1 MVAFH
6 ETELVVGVALA
17 NAQAK
22 LVFDLRNANAVRIV
36 FENRRSPEYRII
48 LGQPGTRC
56 TVLSYSL
63 FQSLILYP
71 HTCLLGALLTLQIR
85 NVWTLEPPPRV

>member
-22 LVFDLRNANAVRIV
+22 LFDQMNANAVRVV
-36 FENRRSPEYRII
+36 FENRRSPEYRMI
-48 LGQPGTRC
+48 LGGPGYKVRC
-56 TVLSYSL
+56 AVILSFL
-63 FQSLILYP
+63 IPLILILILFSRTY
-71 HTCLLGALLTLQIR
+71 LLGALLTL
-85 NVWTLEPPPRV
+85 